1 MLSPFRLVLTLCSV
15 LGVLK
20 EGQQLNGSAAAHDE
34 IKGKVFPRAQSE
46 QPWLQQGV
54 GAQSWAPPP
63 ALPSQPRRAALR
75 EVPPALRRFPRPL
88 TTPPSRS
95 LPRCQG
101 SPGCPVQVSR
111 SLAFPHRTQHLSV
124 GRAPAAVPQN
134 LPGTGPAARWKPAAS
149 RVSAGEEQSPVQS
162 SCSRPHA
169 LRLAET
175 HQARGRGLG
184 RFLRLLPDLM

>member
-46 QPWLQQGV
+46 QPRPQRGV

-63 ALPSQPRRAALR
+63 ALPSQPRCAALR
-75 EVPPALRRFPRPL
+75 EVPPALRRFPCPL
-88 TTPPSRS
+88 STPPSRS

-134 LPGTGPAARWKPAAS
+134 LPGTGAGSSVEACSLPGQCRGGAKPRPELLLSPTRTETRRDASGTRQRAGPVPQTAA
-149 RVSAGEEQSPVQS
+149 
-162 SCSRPHA
+162 
-169 LRLAET
+169 
-175 HQARGRGLG
+175 
-184 RFLRLLPDLM
+184 